1 MKKTGILPVLLF
13 SALVVKYLP
22 VIPINL
28 SSMKKFKFLGS
39 VALTAIGIILPFYCS
54 GKEKQADSQKE
65 VVRIDVINALKKYPV
80 ANLSDYFTTVEYIP
94 LETNKNSLLGD
105 IRKIFFEKNM
115 FYVLDN
121 NYHCRI
127 FDRSGRYIS
136 TFNRRGNGPEE
147 YAQISDINI
156 DPLSGNILILDRNT
170 IKEYDPSGNFIKK
183 IEKPDKTFNFVKFSI
198 LSNGL
203 IAANI
208 IDLKSGSKEEGFLI
222 YDSSLK
228 VYGKTIFSSP
238 IPNPGPPAQDGSI
251 RFTPVVTDF
260 YVFSRY
266 KSQFIVSRKFI
277 DTVYQIN
284 TDYTMSPAYVF
295 DFGEFSFEK
304 QNIPPSEID
313 NNSPVITKSPY
324 IFQNSGYLFLNFDMR
339 GKAPFSYTGKA
350 RNGMTQIVN
359 TDVKGIYDKKKR
371 VLTLLDEP
379 SRHMGGL
386 KDDIREGPPFWP
398 LFVSSENTM
407 IACYNAMDLIQLQKE
422 RGREFKGLEK
432 ITNGLGEEDNPVIV
446 FVK

>member
-1 MKKTGILPVLLF
+1 MK
-13 SALVVKYLP
+13 
-22 VIPINL
+22 N
-28 SSMKKFKFLGS
+28 FKLLGS
-39 VALTAIGIILPFYCS
+39 LALTAIGIIIPFYCP

-65 VVRIDVINALKKYPV
+65 VIRIDVINALKKYPV
-80 ANLSDYFTTVEYIP
+80 ANLSDYFKTIEYIP

-105 IRKIFFEKNM
+105 IRKIFFEKNL
-115 FYVLDN
+115 FYVVDN
-121 NYHCRI
+121 NYTCKL
-127 FDRSGRYIS
+127 FDRSGKYIR

-147 YAQISDINI
+147 YAQIFDINI
-156 DPLSGNILILDRNT
+156 DPSSGNILILDRNT

-183 IEKPDKTFNFVKFSI
+183 IEKPEKTFNYFNFTI

-203 IAANI
+203 LAANVTN
-208 IDLKSGSKEEGFLI
+208 LRSEGKKEGFLI

-228 VYGKTIFSSP
+228 IYGKAFFPSP
-238 IPNPGPPAQDGSI
+238 VPKQEPPAPDGSFS
-251 RFTPVVTDF
+251 FTPVFTDIYRFSMCKSLVTI
-260 YVFSRY
+260 SRE
-266 KSQFIVSRKFI
+266 FN

-304 QNIPPSEID
+304 QNLSPLEIK
-313 NNSPVITKSPY
+313 NTSPVITKSPY

-339 GKAPFSYTGKA
+339 GKAPFSYTKKA

-379 SRHMGGL
+379 SKHLGGL

-398 LFVSSENTM
+398 FSVSSDSAM
-407 IACYNAMDLIQLQKE
+407 IAWYNAIDLILFQNE
-422 RGREFKGLEK
+422 RGQEFKGLEK
-432 ITNGLGEEDNPVIV
+432 ITKGLGEEDNPVIV